1 MTCSPPESKRGSQRQ
16 CYLRFRDPG
25 GFQAPD
31 SQSPK
36 PLCLV
41 LYGTRRDVG
50 EPGVVTRV
58 LSVEPSALN
67 QSMLLSES
75 RCCGTAVAGL
85 PADDSDE
92 AGQESRQ
99 RGNHTDA

>member
-1 MTCSPPESKRGSQRQ
+1 MACSPPESKRGSQRQ
-16 CYLRFRDPG
+16 CCLRFGDPG
-25 GFQAPD
+25 GVQAPD

-58 LSVEPSALN
+58 IGRPKRAEPDHAAVRVSALRN
-67 QSMLLSES
+67 GRCRPS
-75 RCCGTAVAGL
+75 R
-85 PADDSDE
+85 
-92 AGQESRQ
+92 R
-99 RGNHTDA
+99 